1 MAGGIQQIFW
11 RDIDDSQILSEV
23 ENIIQYDMDDSQ
35 ILSKGRISF
44 KVCLEKFQYIDVR
57 ESSRLSI
64 PAVVYIARQSHKG
77 FDVAVR
83 YFPS

>member
-1 MAGGIQQIFW
+1 
-11 RDIDDSQILSEV
+11 
-23 ENIIQYDMDDSQ
+23 MDDSQ

-44 KVCLEKFQYIDVR
+44 KVCLENFQYIDVR

-77 FDVAVR
+77 FDVVVR
-83 YFPS
+83 YFPSKRKLMKNNATQKYLKIGRIGLVLP

>member
-1 MAGGIQQIFW
+1 
-11 RDIDDSQILSEV
+11 
-23 ENIIQYDMDDSQ
+23 MDDSQ

-64 PAVVYIARQSHKG
+64 PAVVYIVRQSHKG
-77 FDVAVR
+77 FDVVVR
-83 YFPS
+83 YFPSKRKLMKINATKNTSKLEGLV